1 MSNLLVLIEILFVIG
16 YTLICH
22 VLIACQKHITP
33 DNNIFL
39 LQEVFF
45 CVNIII
51 H

>member
-16 YTLICH
+16 YTFICP
-22 VLIACQKHITP
+22 VLIACQKHIKP

-39 LQEVFF
+39 LQELFLLIG
-45 CVNIII
+45 III